1 MKQTIVQLMLLSSAF
16 LFSLL
21 SVVTAV
27 DDVEKYVETENL
39 RGGNVKKEDTTKRD
53 LVRSFVAGKID
64 EQEFRDRIL
73 QTPFC
78 PDLKRF
84 TFSGTGYKFDQFFGG
99 TASVVNPTT
108 SSKVFISLD
117 CTGASSFKSCSLTTF
132 LQINNPPAPIITGK
146 VIASPARNVN
156 VNHGSKKFQIQGGTG
171 GFNGASGSITLN
183 DISVTGSVL
192 KFTSDIDPCIPGPG
206 PAPTPTPT
214 PPFDI
219 CSVDPCFCKPR
230 KFWKFCL

>member
-73 QTPFC
+73 QTLIC
-78 PDLKRF
+78 PDLERF

-146 VIASPARNVN
+146 VIASARNVN
-156 VNHGSKKFQIQGGTG
+156 VNHGSEKFQIQSGTG

-183 DISVTGSVL
+183 DIRVTGSVL
-192 KFTSDIDPCIPGPG
+192 RFTSDVDPCIPGPGPG
-206 PAPTPTPT
+206 PAPTPTPK
-214 PPFDI
+214 FDI
-219 CSVDPCFCKPR
+219 CRVDPCICDPNKICP
-230 KFWKFCL
+230 